1 MWNGASNRGE
11 GRRLG
16 MAPALGLPLFC
27 CLLLFLSLAGCAGV
41 DPVVKIG
48 LVGPFEGRRRA
59 LGYDVIYSARL
70 AVREMNQAGGVAGYR
85 VGLVSLDDSGDPE
98 LAAETAASLALDPAV
113 VAVVGHWLPPTTAA
127 ATPVYAAA
135 GLPFIAAG
143 QKPFVAVAPDALP
156 ADFRAAYEAV
166 TPFDETAGPYAAPA
180 YDAFMLL
187 RRALEE
193 AKETAGTIDRQSV
206 AKALSGLEYEG
217 LTGVVYQP

>member
-1 MWNGASNRGE
+1 
-11 GRRLG
+11 
-16 MAPALGLPLFC
+16 
-27 CLLLFLSLAGCAGV
+27 
-41 DPVVKIG
+41 VVKIG
-48 LVGPFEGRRRA
+48 LVGPFEGRHRA

-85 VGLVSLDDSGDPE
+85 VGLVSLDDSGHPE

-127 ATPVYAAA
+127 AAPVYAAA
-135 GLPFIAAG
+135 GLPLIAAG
-143 QKPFVAVAPDALP
+143 QTPFTAVDPAVLP
-156 ADFRAAYEAV
+156 ADFRTAYEAV
-166 TPFDETAGPYAAPA
+166 TPFDETAGPYAASA
-180 YDAFMLL
+180 YDAFRLL

-193 AKETAGTIDRQSV
+193 AKETSGTVDRQSV